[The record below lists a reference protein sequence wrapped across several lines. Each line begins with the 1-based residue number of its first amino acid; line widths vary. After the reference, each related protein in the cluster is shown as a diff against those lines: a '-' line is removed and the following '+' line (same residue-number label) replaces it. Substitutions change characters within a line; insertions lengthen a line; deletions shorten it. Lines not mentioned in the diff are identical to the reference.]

1 MDKIKILWV
10 DDEIDYLK
18 PHILFLEKKNY
29 SVTTCNNG
37 RDAIDIFDN
46 ENFDIVFL
54 DENMPGMSGLETL
67 SEMKEK
73 KSSIPMIMITKSEEE
88 YIMEE
93 AIGSKIADYLI
104 KPVNPNQILLSLK
117 KNLDH
122 SRLIS
127 QKTTLDYQKEFR
139 KISMEMTMVNSYED
153 WVELYKKLIFWE
165 LELENIDDHSMIE
178 ILESQ
183 KAEANSQ
190 FGKFIERNYED
201 WFSTKA
207 ETQGKGGRNEAKPI
221 LSHTL
226 FRELVVPEIV
236 KKETRGA
243 DELSKAKPILF
254 VVIDNLR
261 YDQWKVFES
270 VVGNHYKLEK
280 EVPYYAILPTATQY
294 ARNAIFSGLTPLE
307 MEKQFPQY
315 WKNDPEEGGK
325 NLFEAEFLTAQ
336 LKRLGLNIKQ
346 DYFKITNLAAGKK
359 LVENFKTLKGND
371 LVTVVYNF
379 VDMLSHA
386 KTEMDVVKELASD
399 DKAYRSLTLS
409 WFKNSPLLE
418 IIQQAQKLGF
428 KLILTTD
435 HGTINV
441 KNPSKVIGDKNTSL
455 NLRYK
460 TGRSLTYEQKD
471 VYAVKDPKSIG
482 LPTINMSSSY
492 IFAKNDLF
500 LAYVNN
506 YNHYVS
512 YYKNTYQHG
521 GISLEEM
528 IIPFLILNP
537 K

>member
-37 RDAIDIFDN
+37 RDAIDLFEN

-73 KSSIPMIMITKSEEE
+73 KSAIPMIMITKSEEE

-122 SRLIS
+122 SRLVS

-139 KISMEMTMVNSYED
+139 KISMEMAMVNSYED
-153 WVELYKKLIFWE
+153 WIELYKKLVFWE
-165 LELENIDDHSMIE
+165 LKLENINDQSMVE

-183 KAEANSQ
+183 KVEANSQ

-201 WFSTKA
+201 WFAPKA
-207 ETQGKGGRNEAKPI
+207 DKPI
-221 LSHTL
+221 QSHTL

-236 KKETRGA
+236 KK
-243 DELSKAKPILF
+243 DKPILF

-261 YDQWKVFES
+261 YDQWKAFES
-270 VVGNHYKLEK
+270 VVGNYYKLEK

-294 ARNAIFSGLTPLE
+294 ARNAIFSGLLPVE

-325 NLFEAEFLTAQ
+325 NLYEAEFLSAQ
-336 LKRLGLNIKQ
+336 LKRLGLKIKE
-346 DYFKITNLAAGKK
+346 DYFKITNLASGKK
-359 LVENFKTLKGND
+359 LVENFKGLKDND

-441 KNPSKVIGDKNTSL
+441 KNPSKVVGDKNTSL

-460 TGRSLTYEQKD
+460 TGRSLTYEYKD
-471 VYAVKDPKSIG
+471 VYAVKDPKKIG

-528 IIPFLILNP
+528 IIPFLIFNP

>member
-10 DDEIDYLK
+10 DDEIDLLK

-29 SVTTCNNG
+29 AVTTCNNG
-37 RDAIDIFDN
+37 LDAIALFEED
-46 ENFDIVFL
+46 NFDIVFL

-73 KSSIPMIMITKSEEE
+73 KSAIPMIMITKSEEE

-117 KNLDH
+117 KNLDD
-122 SRLIS
+122 SRLITE
-127 QKTTLDYQKEFR
+127 KTTLDYQKEFR
-139 KISMEMTMVNSYED
+139 KISMELAMVNSYED
-153 WVELYKKLIFWE
+153 WIELYKKLIFWE
-165 LELENIDDHSMIE
+165 LKLEDINDTAMIE

-183 KAEANSQ
+183 KVEANSQ
-190 FGKFIERNYED
+190 FGKYIERNYED
-201 WFSTKA
+201 WFDPKA
-207 ETQGKGGRNEAKPI
+207 EKPI
-221 LSHTL
+221 MSNTL
-226 FRELVVPEIV
+226 FKELVVPEI
-236 KKETRGA
+236 KKK
-243 DELSKAKPILF
+243 DKPILF

-261 YDQWKVFES
+261 YDQWKSFETVIS
-270 VVGNHYKLEK
+270 NYYKLEK
-280 EVPYYAILPTATQY
+280 EVPYYSILPTATQY
-294 ARNAIFSGLTPLE
+294 ARNSIFSGLMPLE
-307 MEKQFPQY
+307 MEKKHPEY
-315 WKNDPEEGGK
+315 WKNDVEDGGK
-325 NLFEAEFLTAQ
+325 NLYEAEFLSAQ
-336 LKRLGLNIKQ
+336 LKRLGLNIKE
-346 DYFKITNLAAGKK
+346 DYFKITNYAGGKK
-359 LVENFKTLKGND
+359 LAENFKALKGND

-386 KTEMDVVKELASD
+386 KTEMEVVKELASD

-418 IIQQAQKLGF
+418 IIQQAQLLGF

-441 KNPSKVIGDKNTSL
+441 KNPSKVVGDKNTSL

-471 VYAVKDPKSIG
+471 VYVVKEPKTIG
-482 LPTINMSSSY
+482 LPAINMSSSF
-492 IFAKNDLF
+492 IFAKNDFF

-528 IIPFLILNP
+528 IIPFLVFNP

>member
-37 RDAIDIFDN
+37 RDAIDIFEN

-117 KNLDH
+117 KNLDN
-122 SRLIS
+122 SRLVS

-139 KISMEMTMVNSYED
+139 KIAMDMAMVNSYED
-153 WVELYKKLIFWE
+153 WIELYKKLIFWE
-165 LELENIDDHSMIE
+165 LKLENINDQGMIE

-183 KAEANSQ
+183 KTEANSQ
-190 FGKFIERNYED
+190 FGKFIERNYES
-201 WFSTKA
+201 WFAPKA
-207 ETQGKGGRNEAKPI
+207 DKPI
-221 LSHTL
+221 QSHTL
-226 FRELVVPEIV
+226 FRELVVPEIT
-236 KKETRGA
+236 KK
-243 DELSKAKPILF
+243 DKPILF

-261 YDQWKVFES
+261 YDQWKAFES
-270 VVGNHYKLEK
+270 VVANYYKLEK
-280 EVPYYAILPTATQY
+280 EVPYYSILPTATQY
-294 ARNAIFSGLTPLE
+294 ARNAIFSGLLPLE

-325 NLFEAEFLTAQ
+325 NLYEAEFLSAQ
-336 LKRLGLNIKQ
+336 LKRLGLNIKE
-346 DYFKITNLAAGKK
+346 DYFKITNLAGGKK
-359 LVENFKTLKGND
+359 LVENFKALKNND

-441 KNPSKVIGDKNTSL
+441 KNPSKVVGDKNTSL

-460 TGRSLTYEQKD
+460 TGRSLTYEHKD
-471 VYAVKDPKSIG
+471 VYAVKEPKKIG
-482 LPTINMSSSY
+482 LPAINMSSSY

-528 IIPFLILNP
+528 IIPCLIFSP

>member
-10 DDEIDYLK
+10 DDEIDLLK

-29 SVTTCNNG
+29 EVTTCNNG
-37 RDAIDIFDN
+37 LDAIALFEED
-46 ENFDIVFL
+46 NFDIVFL

-73 KSSIPMIMITKSEEE
+73 KSAIPMIMITKSEEE

-117 KNLDH
+117 KNLDD
-122 SRLIS
+122 SRLITE
-127 QKTTLDYQKEFR
+127 KTTLDYQKEFR
-139 KISMEMTMVNSYED
+139 KIAMELAMVNSYED
-153 WVELYKKLIFWE
+153 WIELYKKLLFWE
-165 LELENIDDHSMIE
+165 LKLEDINDTAMIE

-183 KAEANSQ
+183 KVEANSQ

-201 WFSTKA
+201 WFASKA
-207 ETQGKGGRNEAKPI
+207 DKPI
-221 LSHTL
+221 QSNTL
-226 FRELVVPEIV
+226 FKELVVPEL
-236 KKETRGA
+236 KKK
-243 DELSKAKPILF
+243 DKPVLF

-261 YDQWKVFES
+261 YDQWKSFES
-270 VVGNHYKLEK
+270 VIANYYKLEK
-280 EVPYYAILPTATQY
+280 EVPYYSILPTATQY
-294 ARNAIFSGLTPLE
+294 ARNSIFSGLLPLE
-307 MEKQFPQY
+307 MEKQFPEY
-315 WKNDPEEGGK
+315 WKNDVEDGGK
-325 NLFEAEFLTAQ
+325 NLYEAEFLSAQ
-336 LKRLGLNIKQ
+336 LKRLGLNIKE
-346 DYFKITNLAAGKK
+346 DYFKITNYSGGKK
-359 LVENFKTLKGND
+359 LAENFKALKGND

-386 KTEMDVVKELASD
+386 KTEMEVVKELASD

-418 IIQQAQKLGF
+418 IIQQAQVLGF

-441 KNPSKVIGDKNTSL
+441 KNPSKVVGDKNTSL

-471 VYAVKDPKSIG
+471 VYVVKEPKAIG
-482 LPTINMSSSY
+482 LPAINMSSSF
-492 IFAKNDLF
+492 IFAKNDFF

-528 IIPFLILNP
+528 IIPFLVFNP

>member
-10 DDEIDYLK
+10 DDEIDLLK

-29 SVTTCNNG
+29 DVTTCNNG
-37 RDAIDIFDN
+37 LDAIALFEED
-46 ENFDIVFL
+46 NFDIVFL

-73 KSSIPMIMITKSEEE
+73 KSAIPMIMITKSEEE

-117 KNLDH
+117 KNLDD
-122 SRLIS
+122 SRLITE
-127 QKTTLDYQKEFR
+127 KTTLDYQKEFR
-139 KISMEMTMVNSYED
+139 KISMELAMVNSYED
-153 WVELYKKLIFWE
+153 WVELYKKLLFWE
-165 LELENIDDHSMIE
+165 LKLEDINDTAMIE

-183 KAEANSQ
+183 KVEANSQ

-201 WFSTKA
+201 WFAPKA
-207 ETQGKGGRNEAKPI
+207 DKPI
-221 LSHTL
+221 QSHTL
-226 FRELVVPEIV
+226 FKELVVPEL
-236 KKETRGA
+236 KKK
-243 DELSKAKPILF
+243 DKPILF

-261 YDQWKVFES
+261 YDQWKSFETVIS
-270 VVGNHYKLEK
+270 NYYKLEK
-280 EVPYYAILPTATQY
+280 EVPYFSILPTATQY
-294 ARNAIFSGLTPLE
+294 ARNSIFSGLLPSD

-315 WKNDPEEGGK
+315 WKNDVEDGGK
-325 NLFEAEFLTAQ
+325 NLYEAEFLSAQ
-336 LKRLGLNIKQ
+336 LKRLGLNIKE
-346 DYFKITNLAAGKK
+346 DYFKITNYSGGKK
-359 LVENFKTLKGND
+359 LAENFKALKGND

-386 KTEMDVVKELASD
+386 KTEMEVVKELASD

-418 IIQQAQKLGF
+418 IIQQAQLLGF

-441 KNPSKVIGDKNTSL
+441 KNPSKVVGDKNTSL

-471 VYAVKDPKSIG
+471 VYVVKEPKVIG
-482 LPTINMSSSY
+482 LPAINMSSSF
-492 IFAKNDLF
+492 IFAKNDYF

-528 IIPFLILNP
+528 IIPFLVFNP

>member
-1 MDKIKILWV
+1 MDPIKILWV
-10 DDEIDYLK
+10 DDEIDLLK

-29 SVTTCNNG
+29 KVTTFNNG
-37 RDAIDIFDN
+37 RDAVDAF
-46 ENFDIVFL
+46 EEGNFDIVFL

-73 KSSIPMIMITKSEEE
+73 KSSTPMIMITKSEEE

-127 QKTTLDYQKEFR
+127 EKTTLDYQKEFR
-139 KISMEMTMVNSYED
+139 KISMEMAMVNSYED

-165 LELENIDDHSMIE
+165 LELENINDQSMVE

-183 KAEANSQ
+183 KVEANAQ
-190 FGKFIERNYED
+190 FSKFIERNYEG
-201 WFSTKA
+201 WFEPKA
-207 ETQGKGGRNEAKPI
+207 DKPI
-221 LSHTL
+221 QSHTL
-226 FRELVVPEIV
+226 FRELVVPELV
-236 KKETRGA
+236 KK
-243 DELSKAKPILF
+243 DKPVLF

-261 YDQWKVFES
+261 YDQWKVIES
-270 VVGNHYKLEK
+270 VVANHYKLEK
-280 EVPYYAILPTATQY
+280 EVPYFASLPTATQY
-294 ARNAIFSGLTPLE
+294 ARNSIFSGLTPLD

-315 WKNDPEEGGK
+315 WKNDVEDGGK
-325 NLFEAEFLTAQ
+325 NLYEAEFLTAH
-336 LKRLGLNIKQ
+336 LKRLGINIKQ
-346 DYFKITNLAAGKK
+346 EYFKITNLSNGKK
-359 LVENFKTLKGND
+359 LAENFKGLKDNN

-428 KLILTTD
+428 KLIITTD

-460 TGRSLTYEQKD
+460 TGRSLTYEEKD
-471 VYAVKDPKSIG
+471 VYAVRDPKKIG

-512 YYKNTYQHG
+512 YYRNTYQHG

-528 IIPFLILNP
+528 IVPFLVFNP